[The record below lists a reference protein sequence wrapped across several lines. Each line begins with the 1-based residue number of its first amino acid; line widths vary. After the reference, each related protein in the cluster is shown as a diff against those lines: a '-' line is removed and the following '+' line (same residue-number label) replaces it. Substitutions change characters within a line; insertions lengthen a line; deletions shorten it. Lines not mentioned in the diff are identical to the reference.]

1 MVDPAFGSYRN
12 FCIIPVSKA
21 KNTKVYT
28 KERKVPMMENK
39 THKGNYKGTANM
51 AAENQ
56 DMAFVND
63 TLEETENTQNQKGA
77 ILKPKAN
84 QP

>member
-1 MVDPAFGSYRN
+1 
-12 FCIIPVSKA
+12 
-21 KNTKVYT
+21 
-28 KERKVPMMENK
+28 MMENK

>member
-1 MVDPAFGSYRN
+1 LIRTRIRFQFG
-12 FCIIPVSKA
+12 IIPAAKA
-21 KNTKVYT
+21 KNTGVNT
-28 KERKVPMMENK
+28 KERKVPVMENK

-77 ILKPKAN
+77 VLKPKAG